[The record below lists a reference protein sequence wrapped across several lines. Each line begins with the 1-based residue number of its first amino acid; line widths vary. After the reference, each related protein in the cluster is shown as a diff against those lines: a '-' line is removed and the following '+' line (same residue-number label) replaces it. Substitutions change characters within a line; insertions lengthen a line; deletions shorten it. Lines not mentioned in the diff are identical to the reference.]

1 MKRTDA
7 AAQVARE
14 KTGMGPDWQPYI
26 WERVTGGVL
35 ITGCMTRPKKS
46 GPNKGEPMFLT
57 CQDNH
62 RAVVTAEEIDRL
74 VEKDLANV

>member
-1 MKRTDA
+1 MNRTDA
-7 AAQVARE
+7 AAQMAPE

-46 GPNKGEPMFLT
+46 GPNKAEPMFLT
-57 CQDNH
+57 RQDNH
-62 RAVVTAEEIDRL
+62 RAVVTADEIDRM
-74 VEKDLANV
+74 VEQAAATA